1 MKREFYGIMFVI
13 IMSLFM
19 FNGCVANVA
28 LKEND
33 RLSIRSVSVAENIHL
48 PENIVFQGEGE
59 GKEATI
65 QRGVNQLGILGQVVG
80 SAIIGKMTQKT
91 GAIIKDRMKKADI
104 NIDQML
110 RDQFVT
116 DLKNSKLFNEILPD
130 ERGESTFKFSI
141 DRYGFNDATTALEK
155 IANNTIR
162 ITPIIKYAPT
172 ITVTA
177 SLVKNSDGSV
187 LWKKESGGNY
197 GKSKEESL
205 PPPYTLDE
213 YLNDPELIRKAFTIV
228 CGMVVQD
235 FINDIKKEN

>member
-1 MKREFYGIMFVI
+1 MKREFYGFMLVI
-13 IMSLFM
+13 IINFI
-19 FNGCVANVA
+19 FNGCANVA
-28 LKEND
+28 LKKTD
-33 RLSIRSVSVAENIHL
+33 RLSIQSVSVAENIHL
-48 PENIVFQGEGE
+48 PEKILFFGG
-59 GKEATI
+59 GKEMLISA
-65 QRGVNQLGILGQVVG
+65 VSSQLGILGKELG
-80 SAIIGKMTQKT
+80 SSITEGMTGKT
-91 GAIIKDRMKKADI
+91 GTIIKETMKKADI

-205 PPPYTLDE
+205 PPPYTLQV
-213 YLNDPELIRKAFTIV
+213 LRKSFWFLLDCFLFCT
-228 CGMVVQD
+228 
-235 FINDIKKEN
+235 